1 MEKPRE
7 IKVERIRQQVELLNV
22 MSNAMDFE
30 SNNKEILN
38 NHTNNRGGS
47 RTFFSGEEQF
57 T

>member
-30 SNNKEILN
+30 SNNKGILN

-47 RTFFSGEEQF
+47 RILFNGEGQF